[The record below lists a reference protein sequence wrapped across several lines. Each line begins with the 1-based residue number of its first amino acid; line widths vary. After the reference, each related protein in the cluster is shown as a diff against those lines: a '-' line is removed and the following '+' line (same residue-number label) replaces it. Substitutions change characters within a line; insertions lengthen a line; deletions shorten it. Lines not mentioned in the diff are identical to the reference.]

1 MSNKAKKWRL
11 DNKINYLS
19 WPSQSPDLNPIENV
33 WSVHKTNVSN
43 HRVTS
48 VQHFIQIIKEEWQ
61 ALDKIFAKNFV
72 ISMKN
77 HISLLLSNEGD
88 HILY

>member
-1 MSNKAKKWRL
+1 MESSKSNKNL
-11 DNKINYLS
+11 P

-33 WSVHKTNVSN
+33 WSVLKANVDN
-43 HRVTS
+43 YKPNS
-48 VQHFIQIIKEEWQ
+48 VKELIYVIKKEWKK
-61 ALDKIFAKNFV
+61 LDSSFAKDLV

-77 HISLLLSNEGD
+77 CVSLLLSNEGD